1 MDRYKTLVRKLII
14 MTGLSVVLS
23 APVIAQDVLLR
34 GNIVSVDGNYD
45 SAGVNNA
52 GSLNINGNMN
62 VSGPFTN
69 KSGGSVHATMG
80 LNISGSTLTATNAG
94 TLTAG
99 SYWSDG
105 HFINSRGAIA
115 SLGVINSSGNVTN
128 VGTLSI
134 AQESKVADFN
144 GSGGTTDITVTHI
157 DYFTNMKPLLSATGK
172 IRLDS
177 NSKIVINVSEDVLT
191 SSLYDVV
198 IAVSGDE
205 LEFNHSSE
213 NHVFDRTHRFITS
226 GSDFMKVENIE
237 MSAYGIRADFI
248 VKRK

>member
-1 MDRYKTLVRKLII
+1 MGVHFFILFFKTKEGKTMDRYKTLVRKLIV
-14 MTGLSVVLS
+14 MTGLSIVLS
-23 APVIAQDVLLR
+23 APVIAQDVILR

-105 HFINSRGAIA
+105 HF
-115 SLGVINSSGNVTN
+115 
-128 VGTLSI
+128 SI
-134 AQESKVADFN
+134 VEERS
-144 GSGGTTDITVTHI
+144 H
-157 DYFTNMKPLLSATGK
+157 PSA
-172 IRLDS
+172 L
-177 NSKIVINVSEDVLT
+177 
-191 SSLYDVV
+191 
-198 IAVSGDE
+198 
-205 LEFNHSSE
+205 
-213 NHVFDRTHRFITS
+213 
-226 GSDFMKVENIE
+226 
-237 MSAYGIRADFI
+237 
-248 VKRK
+248 

>member
-1 MDRYKTLVRKLII
+1 M
-14 MTGLSVVLS
+14 
-23 APVIAQDVLLR
+23 
-34 GNIVSVDGNYD
+34 DGNYD
-45 SAGVNNA
+45 SVGVDNV
-52 GSLNINGNMN
+52 GSLNISGNMN
-62 VSGPFTN
+62 ISGPFTN
-69 KSGGSVHATMG
+69 KHGGSVHVTMR
-80 LNISGSTLTATNAG
+80 LNIFGNILTATNAG

-105 HFINSRGAIA
+105 HFINSRGAVA
-115 SLGVINSSGNVTN
+115 SLGVMKSSGNVTN
-128 VGTLSI
+128 TGTLLI

-144 GSGGTTDITVTHI
+144 GSGGTTDINVTHI

-198 IAVSGDE
+198 IAASGDE

-213 NHVFDRTHRFITS
+213 NHVL
-226 GSDFMKVENIE
+226 
-237 MSAYGIRADFI
+237 I
-248 VKRK
+248 VPIVLSLLAVTL